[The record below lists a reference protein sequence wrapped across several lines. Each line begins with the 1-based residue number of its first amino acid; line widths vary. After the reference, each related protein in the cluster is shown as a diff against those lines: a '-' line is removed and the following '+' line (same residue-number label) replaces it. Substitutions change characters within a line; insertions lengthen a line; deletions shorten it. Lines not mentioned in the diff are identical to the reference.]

1 MFLHQP
7 RQGKEFKICSTV
19 LHRCWLDKASI
30 NFLQLLLW
38 VLILLIRGVDVVLD
52 ASNTQCWLRC
62 YGQARVFWISQMIT
76 YGLTWEK
83 RRHFVTPPVVFPRN
97 NVCGMSA
104 EFHTDEASLPISLA
118 ARPIRSTTQIW
129 IVTRHQYG
137 ISPLVSQTLFHGE
150 TTSGVAKCRLFSQAT
165 YGQDNALIF

>member
-1 MFLHQP
+1 MISTSILLKPWKFLLETKKTWNARYPKKPLNYLELQMSATWVFLHQP
-7 RQGKEFKICSTV
+7 RRGKEFKICSTV

-52 ASNTQCWLRC
+52 ASKTQCWLRC

-76 YGLTWEK
+76 YGLTWEN

-97 NVCGMSA
+97 NVWGMSA
-104 EFHTDEASLPISLA
+104 EFHTDEASLP
-118 ARPIRSTTQIW
+118 RS
-129 IVTRHQYG
+129 G
-137 ISPLVSQTLFHGE
+137 
-150 TTSGVAKCRLFSQAT
+150 
-165 YGQDNALIF
+165 